1 MVETIFI
8 FQFVVLL
15 FSVVVHEVSHGY
27 AALHLGD
34 HTARLMGRL
43 TLNPIKHID
52 LFGSI
57 LLPGMLLLTS
67 ALTGG
72 FVPIFGWAKPVPY
85 NPYNL
90 KDPKR
95 GGAFI
100 AAMGP
105 ASNLFLA
112 LVFGL
117 LYRFIGPMFGAAQ
130 PFVLVI
136 VLINLVLALFNL
148 IPIPPLDG
156 SKILFGF
163 LPRSTENLQ
172 IALERYGFFILLIL
186 LFTGL
191 DFLSPFIGFLMK
203 LLTGTNF

>member
-1 MVETIFI
+1 MVEII
-8 FQFVVLL
+8 VFQFVVLL

-34 HTARLMGRL
+34 HTARLLGRL

-57 LLPGMLLLTS
+57 LLPGLLLLT
-67 ALTGG
+67 AMLTGG

-85 NPYNL
+85 NPHNL
-90 KDPKR
+90 KNPKK

-105 ASNLFLA
+105 ASNILIA
-112 LVFGL
+112 IVFAA
-117 LYRFIGPMFGAAQ
+117 LYRFAGTFLGAAQ
-130 PFVLVI
+130 PFILVV
-136 VLINLVLALFNL
+136 VLINLMLAIFNL

-163 LPRSTENLQ
+163 LPRSAASFE
-172 IALERYGFFILLIL
+172 AVLERYGFFVLLIL

-191 DFLSPFIGFLMK
+191 DFLYPIIDFFMR
-203 LLTGTNF
+203 LLTGTSF